1 MQPATPRAAAV
12 SHVFHRNSRAPY
24 PIAVRGEGV
33 YLYDAAGKR
42 YLDGCSGAAVSCL
55 GHDDPDVIAAI
66 KQQLDRLPYAH
77 TSFFSTEPMEALAE
91 ALIARAPAGIDR
103 VYFVS
108 GGSEAIEAALK
119 LARQYFV
126 ELGQAQRRY
135 VIGRRQSYHGNTLGA
150 LAVGGNMWRRQ
161 QFEPLLIDAVHVA
174 PCYEYRERHGD
185 ETLEGYG
192 RRLAAE
198 LEAEIQRLGPQS
210 VIAFVAET
218 VVGATLGA
226 VPPVPE
232 YFRLV
237 REVCDRYGVLL
248 ILDEVMC
255 GMGRTGSLYACEQEG
270 IVPDMVCIAKGL
282 GAGYQPI
289 GATLV
294 QGRIH
299 AAVQAG
305 SGFFQ
310 HGHTYIGHAVA
321 CAAALAVQRVFAE
334 RRLVER
340 VRALGSGLEARL
352 RARLGAHPHVGD
364 IRGRGFFWG
373 VEFVADRA
381 SKATFDPAA
390 AINARIKAEALR
402 HGLMCYPMG
411 GTVDGVHGDH
421 VLIAPPF
428 IATEAQ
434 LDELA
439 DKLGRAV
446 EAVFAG

>member
-1 MQPATPRAAAV
+1 LQTIV
-12 SHVFHRNSRAPY
+12 DHVFQRNSNSTY
-24 PIAVRGEGV
+24 PRVVAGDGA
-33 YLYDAAGKR
+33 YLIDAAGKR
-42 YLDGCSGAAVSCL
+42 YLDGSSGAAVSCL
-55 GHDDPDVIAAI
+55 GHSDRNVIAAI

-77 TSFFSTEPMEALAE
+77 TSFFSTEPMEALADE
-91 ALIARAPAGIDR
+91 LIARAPAGMER

-126 ELGQAQRRY
+126 EIGQLERRY

-161 QFEPLLIDAVHVA
+161 QFEPLLMDARHVSA
-174 PCYEYRERHGD
+174 CYEYRERGAD

-192 RRLAAE
+192 RRLALE
-198 LEAEIQRLGPQS
+198 LETEIQRLGAER

-237 REVCDRYGVLL
+237 RDVCDRYGVLL

-255 GMGRTGSLYACEQEG
+255 GMGRTGTLYACEQEG

-299 AAVQAG
+299 AAIRSG

-310 HGHTYIGHAVA
+310 HGHTYIGHAAA
-321 CAAALAVQRVFAE
+321 CAGALAVQRAFVE
-334 RRLVER
+334 RGLVER
-340 VRALGSGLEARL
+340 VRAMSSGLELRL
-352 RARLGAHPHVGD
+352 RERFGSHPYVGD
-364 IRGRGFFWG
+364 IRGRGFFWALEL
-373 VEFVADRA
+373 VEDLA
-381 SKATFDPAA
+381 SKRAFDPKLK
-390 AINARIKAEALR
+390 INARIKAEALQC
-402 HGLMCYPMG
+402 GLLCYPMG
-411 GTVDGVHGDH
+411 GTVDGVRGDH
-421 VLIAPPF
+421 VLIAPPY
-428 IATEAQ
+428 IVSEAE
-434 LDELA
+434 LDELT
-439 DKLGRAV
+439 DKLGQAV
-446 EAVFAG
+446 DAVFST

>member
-1 MQPATPRAAAV
+1 MN
-12 SHVFHRNSRAPY
+12 HVLHRSSRSTY
-24 PIAVRGEGV
+24 PIVAAGEGA
-33 YLYDAAGKR
+33 YLIDTAGKR
-42 YLDGCSGAAVSCL
+42 YLDGSSGAAVSCL
-55 GHDDPDVIAAI
+55 GHDDRGVIAAI
-66 KQQLDRLPYAH
+66 KAQLDRLPYAH
-77 TSFFSTEPMEALAE
+77 TSFFSSEPMEALADT
-91 ALIARAPAGIDR
+91 LIADAPAGLER

-126 ELGQAQRRY
+126 EIGQLERRY

-161 QFEPLLIDAVHVA
+161 QFEPLLIDAVHVS
-174 PCYEYRERHGD
+174 PCYEYRERRAG

-198 LEAEIQRLGPQS
+198 LEAEVQRLGPER

-226 VPPVPE
+226 VPAVPE

-237 REVCDRYGVLL
+237 REICDRHGILL
-248 ILDEVMC
+248 ILDEVMS
-255 GMGRTGSLYACEQEG
+255 GMGRTGTLYACEQEG
-270 IVPDMVCIAKGL
+270 IVPDMACIAKGL

-289 GATLV
+289 GATLL

-299 AAVQAG
+299 DAIASG

-321 CAAALAVQRVFAE
+321 CAAALAVQRAFKERGLIERVRELGPQLE
-334 RRLVER
+334 RRLR
-340 VRALGSGLEARL
+340 D
-352 RARLGAHPHVGD
+352 RLGAHRNVGD

-373 VEFVADRA
+373 IEFVKDRA
-381 SKATFDPAA
+381 SKRTFDPQRKVH
-390 AINARIKAEALR
+390 ARVKAEALQR
-402 HGLMCYPMG
+402 GLLCYPMG

-421 VLIAPPF
+421 VLIAPPY
-428 IATEAQ
+428 IVSDGQ
-434 LDELA
+434 LDELT
-439 DKLGRAV
+439 DKLGQAV
-446 EAVFAG
+446 EAAFAEPAR